1 MFEFETYGSRITGLA
16 VYRPARLVSNE
27 ELSPL
32 TTVSPEWIE
41 GRTGIRT
48 RHHASE
54 EEDLVTMSAAA
65 GEKAV
70 VSADIDPAE
79 VDLTIV
85 ASATRRRRMPGI
97 APEVASRIGL
107 PNSGAYDL
115 NAVCA
120 GFTYSLAM
128 ASNAVR
134 LGEARNVLVVGAERT
149 SEWIDPNDPDTFV
162 IFGDGAGAAVV
173 SRSDQPGIGPAVW
186 GSDGARHDVLGIT
199 EKADGREYVAMNGPL
214 VYKWST
220 ATMPEVAHRAC
231 AAAGIELKDI
241 DWFVP
246 HQANNRIIK
255 TLAANLEL
263 PPERVVNDVVDT
275 GNTSAASVPLALNRL
290 KDSGRATPGDNV
302 LLLGFGAGLTY
313 AGQVVRMP

>member
-1 MFEFETYGSRITGLA
+1 MTEIYGSRISGIA
-16 VYRPARLVSNE
+16 AYRPSRLVSNE

-32 TTVSPEWIE
+32 TTVSPKWIE
-41 GRTGIRT
+41 GRTGIKT
-48 RHHASE
+48 RHHANDQ
-54 EEDLVTMSAAA
+54 EDLVTMSVAA
-65 GEKAV
+65 GEKALV
-70 VSADIDPAE
+70 TADVDPAE
-79 VDLTIV
+79 LDLTIV
-85 ASATRRRRMPGI
+85 ATATRRRRMPGI

-134 LGEARNVLVVGAERT
+134 LGEARHVLVIGAERT
-149 SEWIDPNDPDTFV
+149 SDWIDPEDPDTFV

-173 SRSDQPGIGPAVW
+173 SRSQEPGIGPAVW
-186 GSDGARHDVLGIT
+186 GSDGARHNVLGIT

-220 ATMPEVAHRAC
+220 ATMPDVAHRAC
-231 AAAGIELKDI
+231 AAAGISLREI

-255 TLAANLEL
+255 TLTENLGL

-275 GNTSAASVPLALNRL
+275 GNTSAASVPLALSRL
-290 KDSGRATPGDNV
+290 RESGRSTPGEKV

>member
-1 MFEFETYGSRITGLA
+1 MTEIYGSRISGIA
-16 VYRPARLVSNE
+16 AYRPSRLVSNE

-32 TTVSPEWIE
+32 TTVSPQWIE
-41 GRTGIRT
+41 GRTGIKT
-48 RHHASE
+48 RHHANDQ
-54 EEDLVTMSAAA
+54 EDLVTMSVAA
-65 GEKAV
+65 GEKALV
-70 VSADIDPAE
+70 TADVDPAE
-79 VDLTIV
+79 LDLTIV
-85 ASATRRRRMPGI
+85 ATATRRRRMPGI

-134 LGEARNVLVVGAERT
+134 LGEARHVLVIGAERT
-149 SEWIDPNDPDTFV
+149 SDWIDPEDPDTFV

-173 SRSDQPGIGPAVW
+173 SRSQEPGIGPAVW
-186 GSDGARHDVLGIT
+186 GSDGARHNVLGIT

-220 ATMPEVAHRAC
+220 ATMPDVAHRAC
-231 AAAGIELKDI
+231 AAAGISLREI

-255 TLAANLEL
+255 TLTENLGL

-275 GNTSAASVPLALNRL
+275 GNTSAASVPLALSRL
-290 KDSGRATPGDNV
+290 RESGRSTPGEKV